1 MLKNIHIDQKLE
13 QKGPSPPHLCLTFSQ
28 HDQTRFQRALRVLP
42 DGYSTVQASYKLIDK
57 QN

>member
-28 HDQTRFQRALRVLP
+28 HDQTRCQRALRVLP
-42 DGYSTVQASYKLIDK
+42 DGYTALYKLATTM
-57 QN
+57 